1 MKKRSSRFIVPY
13 LPGPFR
19 GVASLLLYIVNTVFW
34 TIPLFF
40 VAFLKLMIPVQPW
53 RKCCNA
59 LITGIANNWIAVN
72 NFNAWL
78 LNRIH
83 WDVVGLDNLSRHE
96 WYLVLS
102 NHQSWVDI
110 LVLQKIFYRKI
121 PFLKFFI
128 KRELIWVPFL
138 GLAWWA
144 LDFPFMKRY
153 SSAFIKRNPHLK
165 GKDMETTRKACE
177 KFKTTPVSVMN
188 FVEGTR
194 FTVERHRRQNSPH
207 KNLLKPKAGGTAFVF
222 QAMGEHIHRII
233 DVTITYPD
241 GAKTFWEFLCGKVG
255 DVAVRVT
262 SFPVDK
268 DLIGDYFNDLEYQK
282 RFQSWLNTLWDE
294 KDRQIEI
301 ILNSRSLPSPEVPR

>member
-1 MKKRSSRFIVPY
+1 MVRY
-13 LPGPFR
+13 LPGPVR
-19 GVASLLLYIVNTVFW
+19 GGLSFLLYIANSVFW
-34 TIPLFF
+34 IPPLLI
-40 VAFLKLMIPVQPW
+40 VAFLKFIIPIQAW
-53 RKCCNA
+53 RKCCNII
-59 LITGIANNWIAVN
+59 LTRIANNWIAVN
-72 NFNAWL
+72 NFNHWL
-78 LNRIH
+78 LNTIR
-83 WDVVGLDNLSRHE
+83 WDVAGLDNLSRDE

-128 KRELIWVPFL
+128 KKELIWVPLL

-153 SSAFIKRNPHLK
+153 SSAFIEKNPHLK

-177 KFKTTPVSVMN
+177 KFKTIPVSIMN

-194 FTVERHRRQNSPH
+194 FTEEKHRKQQSPH

-222 QAMGEHIHRII
+222 QAMGEQIHRIV
-233 DVTITYPD
+233 DVTIAYPG
-241 GAKTFWEFLCGKVG
+241 GAKTFWQFLCGKVS
-255 DVAVRVT
+255 DITVRVK

-268 DLIGDYFNDLEYQK
+268 DLLGDYFNDLEYREQ
-282 RFQSWLNTLWDE
+282 FQEWLNALWEE
-294 KDRQIEI
+294 KDRQIEV
-301 ILNSRSLPSPEVPR
+301 LLSSRALLSPETPL